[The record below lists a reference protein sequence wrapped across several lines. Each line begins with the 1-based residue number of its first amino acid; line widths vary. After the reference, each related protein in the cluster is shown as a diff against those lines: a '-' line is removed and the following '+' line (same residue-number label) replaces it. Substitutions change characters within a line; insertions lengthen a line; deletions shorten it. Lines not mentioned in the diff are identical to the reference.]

1 MKKALVN
8 TRVSVKLRKSEYRDE
23 WYLYVESYPVFQSGK
38 HTPQRVREY
47 LNRIKNHVSMPI
59 KSEAYGKRNMIMR
72 LFMLIPMLN
81 RQSSWNAP
89 EVISLNTSTM
99 CSGYATPIAPIPLS
113 STGSVCMNC

>member
-47 LNRIKNHVSMPI
+47 LNRTI
-59 KSEAYGKRNMIMR
+59 
-72 LFMLIPMLN
+72 
-81 RQSSWNAP
+81 
-89 EVISLNTSTM
+89 T
-99 CSGYATPIAPIPLS
+99 TP
-113 STGSVCMNC
+113 